1 MRRVIKNI
9 INKTKKQALKPAFCF
24 VKNPQKF
31 EAIQKIMYNNIKKK
45 NNQKIKKGGPPY
57 ERKYKKYV
65 KRYIK
70 NRIDDNGI

>member
-24 VKNPQKF
+24 SKNPQKF
-31 EAIQKIMYNNIKKK
+31 ETIQKIRYNNIKKK
-45 NNQKIKKGGPPY
+45 TIKNKKGGAPY
-57 ERKYKKYV
+57 EREYKKYI

>member
-31 EAIQKIMYNNIKKK
+31 ETIQKIRYNNIKKK
-45 NNQKIKKGGPPY
+45 TIKNKKGGSLY
-57 ERKYKKYV
+57 ERKYEKYV

>member
-9 INKTKKQALKPAFCF
+9 TNKTKKQALKPAFCF

-57 ERKYKKYV
+57 E
-65 KRYIK
+65 
-70 NRIDDNGI
+70 